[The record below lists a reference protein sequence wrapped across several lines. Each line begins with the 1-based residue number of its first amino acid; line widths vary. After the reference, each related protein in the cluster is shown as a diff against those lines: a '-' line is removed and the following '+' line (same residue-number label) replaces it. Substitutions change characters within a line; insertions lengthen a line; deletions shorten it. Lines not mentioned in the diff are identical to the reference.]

1 MSEKIPPE
9 KLDHPNETWDEY
21 EKRIKAKY
29 GNKYDE
35 YFRVVEGLSLFLEE
49 NTKAFMD
56 MSPEEQKAYLERDR
70 KRKKEFE
77 ERIKERERNERLYK
91 SLQDSLQI
99 MKEIKASSQSEEAP
113 FFDEGETPPLEEEF

>member
-35 YFRVVEGLSLFLEE
+35 YLRMCDIGEFLLEE
-49 NTKAFMD
+49 NAKAFMD
-56 MSPEEQKAYLERDR
+56 MSPEEQKAYLERD
-70 KRKKEFE
+70 KEKEFD
-77 ERIKERERNERLYK
+77 ERLKEWGDRLYK
-91 SLQDSLQI
+91 SLQESLQI
-99 MKEIKASSQSEEAP
+99 MKELKASSQSEEELDY
-113 FFDEGETPPLEEEF
+113 DEVETPPLEEEF

>member
-35 YFRVVEGLSLFLEE
+35 YFRVVEGISLSLEE
-49 NTKAFMD
+49 NAKAFMD

-70 KRKKEFE
+70 KKEAD
-77 ERIKERERNERLYK
+77 ERLK
-91 SLQDSLQI
+91 ESGDRWIKI
-99 MKEIKASSQSEEAP
+99 MAELKDKLEEVKASSQSEEESDY
-113 FFDEGETPPLEEEF
+113 DEGKTPPLEEEF

>member
-35 YFRVVEGLSLFLEE
+35 YFRVVEGLTLFLEE

-70 KRKKEFE
+70 KKEAD
-77 ERIKERERNERLYK
+77 ERLK
-91 SLQDSLQI
+91 ESGDRWIKI
-99 MKEIKASSQSEEAP
+99 MAELKDKLEEVKASSQSEEESDY
-113 FFDEGETPPLEEEF
+113 DEGKTPPLEEEF

>member
-91 SLQDSLQI
+91 SLQEALQI
-99 MKEIKASSQSEEAP
+99 MK
-113 FFDEGETPPLEEEF
+113 

>member
-35 YFRVVEGLSLFLEE
+35 YFRVVEGISLFLEE
-49 NTKAFMD
+49 NTKAFID

-70 KRKKEFE
+70 KKEAD
-77 ERIKERERNERLYK
+77 ERLK
-91 SLQDSLQI
+91 ESGDRWIKI
-99 MKEIKASSQSEEAP
+99 MAELKDKLEEVKASSQSEEESDY
-113 FFDEGETPPLEEEF
+113 DEGKTPPLEEEF

>member
-35 YFRVVEGLSLFLEE
+35 YFRVVEGISLFLEE

-70 KRKKEFE
+70 KKEAD
-77 ERIKERERNERLYK
+77 ERLKESGDRWYK
-91 SLQDSLQI
+91 RMAELKDQL
-99 MKEIKASSQSEEAP
+99 EEVKASSQSEEESDY
-113 FFDEGETPPLEEEF
+113 DEGKTPPLEEEF

>member
-35 YFRVVEGLSLFLEE
+35 YFRVVEGISLFLEE
-49 NTKAFMD
+49 NTKAFID

-70 KRKKEFE
+70 KKEAD
-77 ERIKERERNERLYK
+77 ERLK
-91 SLQDSLQI
+91 ESGDRWIKI
-99 MKEIKASSQSEEAP
+99 MAELKDKLEEVKASSQSEEAP

>member
-70 KRKKEFE
+70 KKEAD
-77 ERIKERERNERLYK
+77 ERLKESGDRWYK
-91 SLQDSLQI
+91 RMAELKDQL
-99 MKEIKASSQSEEAP
+99 EEVKASSQSEEELDY
-113 FFDEGETPPLEEEF
+113 DEVETPPLEDEF

>member
-9 KLDHPNETWDEY
+9 RPDHPNETWDEY

-35 YFRVVEGLSLFLEE
+35 YFRVVEGLSLSLEE

-70 KRKKEFE
+70 KKEAD
-77 ERIKERERNERLYK
+77 ERLK
-91 SLQDSLQI
+91 ESGDRWIKI
-99 MKEIKASSQSEEAP
+99 MAELKDKLEEAKASSQSEEESDY
-113 FFDEGETPPLEEEF
+113 DEGKTPPLEEEF

>member
-9 KLDHPNETWDEY
+9 KPDHPNETWDEY
-21 EKRIKAKY
+21 KKRIKAKY

-35 YFRVVEGLSLFLEE
+35 YLRMCDIGGFLLEE
-49 NTKAFMD
+49 NAKAFMD
-56 MSPEEQKAYLERDR
+56 MSPEEQKAYLERD
-70 KRKKEFE
+70 KKKEFD
-77 ERIKERERNERLYK
+77 ERLKEWGDRLYK
-91 SLQDSLQI
+91 SLQESLQI

>member
-70 KRKKEFE
+70 KKEAD
-77 ERIKERERNERLYK
+77 ERLKESGDRWYK
-91 SLQDSLQI
+91 RMAELKDQL
-99 MKEIKASSQSEEAP
+99 EEVKASSQSEEELDY
-113 FFDEGETPPLEEEF
+113 DEVETPPLEEEF